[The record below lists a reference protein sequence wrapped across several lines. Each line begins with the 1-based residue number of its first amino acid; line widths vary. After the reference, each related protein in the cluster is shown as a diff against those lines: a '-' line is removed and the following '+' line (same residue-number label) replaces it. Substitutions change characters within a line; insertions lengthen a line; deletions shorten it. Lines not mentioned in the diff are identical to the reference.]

1 MKKNYFA
8 LTIALSVMLASCNN
22 ATQQSEEKED
32 KGAPESTSITKLQ
45 TAENLAIYGYD
56 NKSALALANA
66 ADIILSMPPVETTMT
81 QENPEGE
88 TPTEATEK
96 QDKSYNFS
104 PTALLNSAK
113 EFATGDEAMLS
124 IIEKIA
130 EKNDG
135 SRGADAICDRVYAHQ
150 TDIYTKTFRAGSK
163 AEVLVVGDGDTD
175 LDLYVYDENGNL
187 IASDTDYTDRCYIS
201 FYPRWTGTFTIKIK
215 NRGNVYNN
223 YCIAA
228 Q

>member
-1 MKKNYFA
+1 MKKIYFV
-8 LTIALSVMLASCNN
+8 LIITLSVMLASCNN

-66 ADIILSMPPVETTMT
+66 ADIILSMPPVETTIT
-81 QENPEGE
+81 QEKPEGE
-88 TPTEATEK
+88 IPTDATEK
-96 QDKSYNFS
+96 KDKSYEFS

-113 EFATGDEAMLS
+113 EFAAGDEAMLS
-124 IIEKIA
+124 VIEKIA
-130 EKNDG
+130 EKNVDH
-135 SRGADAICDRVYAHQ
+135 RGPDAQCDRVYAHQ
-150 TDIYTKTFRAGSK
+150 TAVYTKTFRAGSK

-175 LDLYVYDENGNL
+175 LDLYVYDENGNS
-187 IASDTDYTDRCYIS
+187 IASDTDYTDRCYVS
-201 FYPRWTGTFTIKIK
+201 FYPRWTGEFIIKIK